1 MAKPSTVLIK
11 LLSSA
16 GTGFFYTTKKNT
28 RTTTEKLVW
37 KKYDPKAR
45 KHVEFREAKIK

>member
-1 MAKPSTVLIK
+1 MREKIK

-16 GTGFFYTTKKNT
+16 GTGFFYTTTKNKKRSN
-28 RTTTEKLVW
+28 EKLKL

-45 KHVEFREAKIK
+45 KHVEFVETKLR